1 MRRSRRRNRRSRRRR
16 SWHTR
21 LELESRENSC
31 KTIFATGTCGV
42 FRIKRG
48 PLDTVGIGF
57 VGGKIHLALQKLE
70 KQPSFFISPKRLLVP
85 TPPRLCTVQFNS
97 RPVSTACAAQHKKRR
112 ASIVDGGSRP
122 LAALRGVGR
131 FIVASR
137 LPIPGKTVGRTG
149 GAIFGFI
156 SHYK

>member
-1 MRRSRRRNRRSRRRR
+1 MFVSEVQSDCVDRGDEIDGRVDGD
-16 SWHTR
+16 HGTR
-21 LELESRENSC
+21 AGLELENRENSC

-97 RPVSTACAAQHKKRR
+97 RPVAYYPNATA
-112 ASIVDGGSRP
+112 
-122 LAALRGVGR
+122 
-131 FIVASR
+131 
-137 LPIPGKTVGRTG
+137 
-149 GAIFGFI
+149 GAW
-156 SHYK
+156 